1 VLQLSSLSLTGG
13 EGRVRGN
20 DVSRRANPQRPKQ
33 RTKKQPTSNTPE
45 ALARAATAH
54 DASAGP
60 SGDKVKVPLTLTL
73 SRAQAERLTARAIRE
88 GKNLDALVAEL
99 LEKAAGAPTIEE
111 RATRRLDPSPPL
123 GERAG

>member
-1 VLQLSSLSLTGG
+1 VA
-13 EGRVRGN
+13 
-20 DVSRRANPQRPKQ
+20 RRQTRQRPKQ
-33 RTKKQPTSNTPE
+33 RTRKPPTSNTPE
-45 ALARAATAH
+45 DLARAATAH

-88 GKNLDALVAEL
+88 GKNLDALVEEI
-99 LEKAAGAPTIEE
+99 LEKAHGF
-111 RATRRLDPSPPL
+111 DPSPPL